1 MYLKSQ
7 VLRGDLIDSEDGSMA
22 GHNLVHKA
30 YNAFHEKVRPLGVR
44 VGRGERGV
52 GDARACVTV
61 PGTWYREGYK

>member
-1 MYLKSQ
+1 M
-7 VLRGDLIDSEDGSMA
+7 VNSEDGLVA
-22 GHNLVHKA
+22 GHDLVHKA

-61 PGTWYREGYK
+61 PCRV